1 MSIYIVDIILS
12 KVLNMWQV
20 VSNNSY
26 IGISL
31 GKLQQAAPKV
41 GNGQTSG
48 KGKHRHCRDSM
59 YFLK

>member
-26 IGISL
+26 IAL
-31 GKLQQAAPKV
+31 GSYSKQPLKWEMDKPVARESTDTAETQW
-41 GNGQTSG
+41 
-48 KGKHRHCRDSM
+48 